1 MYPLVQIGP
10 FRLSSGG
17 LILLLSLILGGS
29 VISRVA
35 RARGG
40 EKMVRQADNCFY
52 PILISA
58 TIGARLWYGL
68 FNLDLYG
75 RNPSLFVALRV
86 SDFAWPGALLGGAL
100 AGYLWCRWNQFDELK
115 LADSA
120 VLALPV
126 VQALASIGLLLSGE
140 AFGLP
145 TSLPWGISL
154 FGTIRHPTQIYF
166 ALAAVLIMIALRWL
180 ARQTLP
186 ISALGVAYL
195 GLNGLALLLVET
207 LRADS
212 LVLPG
217 GVRVNQVFGLAL
229 LLYALYWAREHP
241 PKGKPAHEMALEAEL
256 QSQPQS
262 NL

>member
-17 LILLLSLILGGS
+17 LVLLLSLILGS
-29 VISRVA
+29 SLMSRVA

-40 EKMVRQADNCFY
+40 ETLARQADNCFY
-52 PILISA
+52 PVLIGA

-68 FNLDLYG
+68 FNLG
-75 RNPSLFVALRV
+75 LFVALRV

-100 AGYLWCRWNQFDELK
+100 AGYLWCRWNQFDEFK

-120 VLALPV
+120 ALALPV

-145 TSLPWGISL
+145 TSLPWGVPL

-166 ALAAVLIMIALRWL
+166 ALAALLSLIALRWL
-180 ARQTLP
+180 ARQRLP
-186 ISALGVAYL
+186 IGGLAAAYL
-195 GLNGLALLLVET
+195 GLQGLTLLLVEP

-217 GVRVNQVFGLAL
+217 GVRVAQVFGLAL

-241 PKGKPAHEMALEAEL
+241 PQGQPAKEAAREPEL
-256 QSQPQS
+256 QGQPHS
-262 NL
+262 NA